1 MNTVMLVGRLAQNPE
16 ARKTESGKDVVR
28 ISVAVNRSFK
38 NPNGIYETDFIDC
51 TLWDGLA
58 KNINE
63 YCKKGDTVG
72 IRGRLQVSHY
82 EKEELKLKRVDVIVE
97 KLTFLGSSKNNK
109 DKELENAD
117 SVLETENFEKKSK
130 GKSKDKV

>member
-1 MNTVMLVGRLAQNPE
+1 MMNTVMLVGRLSSDPE
-16 ARKTESGKDVVR
+16 IRTTESGKNVVR

-58 KNINE
+58 KNLSE

-72 IRGRLQVSHY
+72 VRGRLQVSHY
-82 EKEELKLKRVDVIVE
+82 EKEEQKMKKVDVIVE
-97 KLTFLGSSKNNK
+97 KLTFLSNK
-109 DKELENAD
+109 KQ
-117 SVLETENFEKKSK
+117 TE
-130 GKSKDKV
+130 

>member
-1 MNTVMLVGRLAQNPE
+1 MLVGRLAQNPE
-16 ARKTESGKDVVR
+16 ARKTESSKDVVR

-109 DKELENAD
+109 DKELEKAD